1 MLVLTFAY
9 NTVVY
14 GVQLW
19 PMLVIIYACVNGAAL
34 PLFSTL
40 IS

>member
-1 MLVLTFAY
+1 MLILTFAY
-9 NTVVY
+9 NTVVC

-19 PMLVIIYACVNGAAL
+19 HMLVLSYACVNGAAL